1 MEGTKIRGRAEQVYL
16 RGRLAAENGRVLE
29 EKGGVYVRHGAE

>member
-1 MEGTKIRGRAEQVYL
+1 MEGTEIHGRAEQVYL

-29 EKGGVYVRHGAE
+29 EKSGVYVRHGAE